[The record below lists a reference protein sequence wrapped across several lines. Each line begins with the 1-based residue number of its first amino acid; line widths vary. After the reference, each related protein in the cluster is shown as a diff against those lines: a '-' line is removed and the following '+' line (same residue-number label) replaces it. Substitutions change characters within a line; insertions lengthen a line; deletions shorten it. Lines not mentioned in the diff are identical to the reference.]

1 MKKLHNYPVLVDVD
15 EGVYIASCPTFPG
28 CVAQAKSYEKALREI
43 TEGIEVFIETYQK
56 KRWPLPDETPPSF
69 TLVQVAVNE

>member
-1 MKKLHNYPVLVDVD
+1 MKKIFNYPVLVDL
-15 EGVYIASCPTFPG
+15 EGGTYVASCPAFPG
-28 CVAQAKSYEKALREI
+28 CVAQAKSYENALKEI

-56 KRWPLPDETPPSF
+56 KHWPLPNETPPAF